1 MKREE
6 IKTYKDACKVI
17 GRKPRTYKDKHLNLY
32 EQLSTITAALNF
44 ISNDNK
50 PWTPKFDYYYIYSWL
65 YREDEYNKT
74 AGLFYL
80 VSRDRLGSSPA
91 ASVGTSLKIKER
103 EDGNYIM
110 ENFEEL
116 LQDWFWGD

>member
-32 EQLSTITAALNF
+32 EQLSTIIAALNF

-50 PWTPKFDYYYIYSWL
+50 PWTPKFNYCCIYSWL
-65 YREDEYNKT
+65 YKEDEHNKS
-74 AGLFYL
+74 ACLFYL
-80 VSRDRLGSSPA
+80 GSGSELDNSGA
-91 ASVGTSLKIKER
+91 NVGTSLKIKER
-103 EDGNYIM
+103 KDGKYII
-110 ENFEEL
+110 ENFKEL

>member
-6 IKTYKDACKVI
+6 IKSYKDACKVI

-50 PWTPKFDYYYIYSWL
+50 LWKPRFDYYYIYSWL
-65 YREDEYNKT
+65 NRKDRYNKT
-74 AGLFYL
+74 PSLFYL
-80 VSRDRLGSSPA
+80 
-91 ASVGTSLKIKER
+91 ASYIGLDDSGGNVGTSLKIKEK
-103 EDGNYIM
+103 EDGNYII
-110 ENFEEL
+110 ENFKEL

>member
-44 ISNDNK
+44 ISNNNK
-50 PWTPKFDYYYIYSWL
+50 PWEPKFDYYYIYSRL
-65 YREDEYNKT
+65 YRRSGYNKS
-74 AGLFYL
+74 ASLFALDSSYGLG
-80 VSRDRLGSSPA
+80 GSA
-91 ASVGTSLKIKER
+91 AVVGTSLKIKER
-103 EDGNYIM
+103 GDGNYII
-110 ENFEEL
+110 ENFKEL

>member
-6 IKTYKDACKVI
+6 IKSYKDACKVI

-32 EQLSTITAALNF
+32 EQLSTIIAALNF

-50 PWTPKFDYYYIYSWL
+50 SWTPKFDYFYIYSWL
-65 YREDEYNKT
+65 YRENEYNKT
-74 AGLFYL
+74 AGLFLL
-80 VSRDRLGSSPA
+80 VSGVGLGRSLA
-91 ASVGTSLKIKER
+91 YVGASLKIKER

>member
-44 ISNDNK
+44 ISNNNK
-50 PWTPKFDYYYIYSWL
+50 PWEPKFDYCYIYSWL
-65 YREDEYNKT
+65 YRRSGYNKS
-74 AGLFYL
+74 AGLFSL
-80 VSRDRLGSSPA
+80 NSGNGLDSSY

-103 EDGNYIM
+103 EDGNYII
-110 ENFEEL
+110 ENFKEL

>member
-44 ISNDNK
+44 ISNNNK
-50 PWTPKFDYYYIYSWL
+50 PWEPKFDYYYIYSWL
-65 YREDEYNKT
+65 YRRSGYNKS
-74 AGLFYL
+74 ASLFGLY
-80 VSRDRLGSSPA
+80 SIDGLGNSPA
-91 ASVGTSLKIKER
+91 DVGTSLKIKER
-103 EDGNYIM
+103 EDGNYII
-110 ENFEEL
+110 ENFKEL

>member
-17 GRKPRTYKDKHLNLY
+17 GRKPKTYKDKHLNLF

-44 ISNDNK
+44 ISNNNK
-50 PWTPKFDYYYIYSWL
+50 PWEPKFDYYYIYSWL
-65 YREDEYNKT
+65 HRRSEYNKS
-74 AGLFYL
+74 AGWFHLN
-80 VSRDRLGSSPA
+80 SSDGWDYSSA
-91 ASVGTSLKIKER
+91 DVGTSLKIKER
-103 EDGNYIM
+103 EDGDYII
-110 ENFEEL
+110 ENFKEL

>member
-6 IKTYKDACKVI
+6 IKSYKDACKVI

-32 EQLSTITAALNF
+32 EQLSTIIAALNF

-74 AGLFYL
+74 AGVFGLL
-80 VSRDRLGSSPA
+80 SHLGLGHSNAP
-91 ASVGTSLKIKER
+91 VGTSLKIKER

>member
-6 IKTYKDACKVI
+6 IKSYKDACKVI

-32 EQLSTITAALNF
+32 EQLSTIIAALNF
-44 ISNDNK
+44 ISNNNK
-50 PWTPKFDYYYIYSWL
+50 PWEPKFDYYYIYSWL
-65 YREDEYNKT
+65 YRKDGYNKSEC
-74 AGLFYL
+74 LFYL
-80 VSRDRLGSSPA
+80 LSGGVFVHSRA
-91 ASVGTSLKIKER
+91 NIGTSLKIKEG

-110 ENFEEL
+110 ENFKEL

>member
-80 VSRDRLGSSPA
+80 ASNVGLGPSR